1 MTGTRGATIM
11 LRLPNYTV
19 LGISKSTATLS
30 IEFPLTFKK
39 MIFLRSLL
47 IRINELGEHKIH
59 YILFLKTDISL

>member
-30 IEFPLTFKK
+30 IQFPLTFKK

-47 IRINELGEHKIH
+47 IRINELGEH
-59 YILFLKTDISL
+59 

>member
-1 MTGTRGATIM
+1 MTGTRRATIM

-30 IEFPLTFKK
+30 IKFPLTFKK

-47 IRINELGEHKIH
+47 IRINELGEH
-59 YILFLKTDISL
+59 